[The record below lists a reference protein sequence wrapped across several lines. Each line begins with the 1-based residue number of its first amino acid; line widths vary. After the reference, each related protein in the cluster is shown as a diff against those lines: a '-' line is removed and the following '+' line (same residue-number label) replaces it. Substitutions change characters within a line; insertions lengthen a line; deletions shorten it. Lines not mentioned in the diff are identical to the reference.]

1 MHASIFQAMLTLATL
16 RETIDPSHKA
26 AASDVAKNDHT
37 FSSVSAMLMAVGL
50 TALAAVILVMP
61 SVIRRWRQAKEPPEV
76 SARRIRRQR
85 RSAPGDVP
93 DAPNPDQPDPFV
105 PVNFHHVPSAGLVS
119 QRLRARARM
128 KFGAPVRPEDVDPQI
143 RARLLQRKLAAHE
156 EKIRS
161 QQARMAWLEERL
173 QTLNEELRTLRSLL
187 HERHAEAPDQDGRE
201 KWQVPLNRLDD

>member
-1 MHASIFQAMLTLATL
+1 MHASIFQGLLTLATL

-26 AASDVAKNDHT
+26 AGGDAPQVDHT
-37 FSSVSAMLMAVGL
+37 FSSISAMLIAVGL
-50 TALAAVILVMP
+50 TALAAVILVLP
-61 SVIRRWRQAKEPPEV
+61 SAIRRWRQSKEPAGAAP
-76 SARRIRRQR
+76 RRIRRHR
-85 RSAPGDVP
+85 RATPGEVPPAPSPEDEGP
-93 DAPNPDQPDPFV
+93 LV

-128 KFGAPVRPEDVDPQI
+128 KFGAPARPEDVDPQI

-173 QTLNEELRTLRSLL
+173 QTLNEELRTLRTLL
-187 HERHAEAPDQDGRE
+187 HERRSDAPGQDERE
-201 KWQVPLNRLDD
+201 SWQVPLNRLDD